1 MEMKVIIKII
11 FFNILLP
18 LPMFSQQLDSLL
30 PMLEANNPGLEAIRQ
45 DYASSQFTADQF
57 SDLPDPQVSV
67 GVFPLPVETRLGP
80 QQWKVGITQML
91 PWNGV
96 LENRAEV
103 ARRESELKNFE
114 SKIASEDLAL
124 LFKKLY
130 IQAWQLRRQKE
141 VIEERLPLLE
151 SRYDLTLRMAEHGKT
166 SSSDIFQVEMLINEI
181 ENSIDV
187 VEQQKVQ
194 IQNKLN
200 KLLGRDLGDS
210 ISIVGDFSATVEDHL
225 IESHTEDDLESVP
238 DFMIFEQQRKV
249 SEAKIERNKSER
261 YPTLGLGID
270 YVAIGRRTDADPQH
284 NGRDVIMPMVSAS
297 IPIFN
302 KNYEAKDNQERAKL
316 VSFDLY
322 EENKR
327 NEVNEII
334 SSAKTEVLVQNKN
347 YKFYAQQIEVIKR
360 TLRVLEAQ
368 YSAEGNKFDELIL
381 YENKIIDYQL
391 KQVNA
396 IALSQIAK
404 SEIERWISN

>member
-1 MEMKVIIKII
+1 MKVIIKII

-80 QQWKVGITQML
+80 QQWKVGITQMF

-166 SSSDIFQVEMLINEI
+166 SSSDIFQVQMLINEI